1 MEWDTTEIGQVMN
14 LAGAVG
20 QMEGD
25 TELLREIV
33 EIFME
38 TAPEQLQAIE
48 NAIAA
53 GDAARV
59 ALVAHGMKGGASNFC
74 ADRFV
79 AAARELEQTA
89 RNGDLAGAP
98 QLLAR
103 MREGFSDLD
112 EVAAVINWDE
122 LHRTWHC

>member
-1 MEWDTTEIGQVMN
+1 MEWDTTEIAQVMN
-14 LAGAVG
+14 LAAAVG

-25 TELLREIV
+25 TDLLREIV
-33 EIFME
+33 EIFVE
-38 TAPEQLQAIE
+38 TAPEQLEAIE
-48 NAIAA
+48 TAIAA

-79 AAARELEQTA
+79 AAARELEHAA
-89 RNGDLAGAP
+89 RYGNLETAP

-103 MREGFSDLD
+103 MREGYADLG

-122 LHRTWHC
+122 LQRNWHG

>member
-79 AAARELEQTA
+79 AAARELELTA
-89 RNGDLAGAP
+89 RNGDLAAAP

-103 MREGFSDLD
+103 MREGYSDLD

-122 LHRTWHC
+122 LHRNWHC

>member
-79 AAARELEQTA
+79 AAARELEKTA